1 MEEKECYIHARK
13 VDRCLWS
20 PNMQAIFDSQTD
32 SINIRIPRKIEC
44 RQREKQSVSGLSP
57 GMFLSWKSQLQ
68 SSRIYYLVYRKG
80 EKKKPAKEDVVLLV
94 FFATFL
100 WANFAAMPM
109 MNDCEKSARH
119 LWLLWL
125 MNTPTVGNPVVT
137 THKRYSGPSP
147 LWQTIWAGLS
157 IALIGQVQT
166 PE

>member
-1 MEEKECYIHARK
+1 
-13 VDRCLWS
+13 
-20 PNMQAIFDSQTD
+20 MQGKQIDVCGRQICRLFFDSQTD

-125 MNTPTVGNPVVT
+125 MNTKMVPKIFQYGKAT
-137 THKRYSGPSP
+137 TNRTYDYH
-147 LWQTIWAGLS
+147 LH
-157 IALIGQVQT
+157 
-166 PE
+166 